1 MKNHLPYQSALVGMV
16 LIIII
21 SPLTFVSGSEI
32 YENQGI
38 IMGLDLKQKIMIIN
52 EREFTWDETTKIFD
66 DKETPITIERFKA
79 NRWVYIVG
87 IKDKNSS
94 LMKIE
99 KIYLLP
105 KYIDKKERNR
115 FPFFQ
120 KKIDS
125 PMN

>member
-16 LIIII
+16 LIIIF

-66 DKETPITIERFKA
+66 DKETPITIERFKT

-87 IKDKNSS
+87 IRDKNSN
-94 LMKIE
+94 LMRIE

-105 KYIDKKERNR
+105 KHIDKKERSR
-115 FPFFQ
+115 YPFFQ
-120 KKIDS
+120 KKL
-125 PMN
+125 NHQ